1 MFPKNKQNKV
11 RQAKNDQTKRRNLFK
26 LYNHNKICFLFL
38 CLFIFYFFLFMFF
51 ITSHLQHKLEV
62 SVQMGFW
69 TKEKSNLLKKK
80 KKKNYFS
87 SDKLAKIHKRI
98 FVLFSLPNLFLVCLF
113 MPVC

>member
-1 MFPKNKQNKV
+1 MI
-11 RQAKNDQTKRRNLFK
+11 RQKEEIYLNYTTIIKYAF
-26 LYNHNKICFLFL
+26 CFFVFLF
-38 CLFIFYFFLFMFF
+38 FIFFLFMFF

-69 TKEKSNLLKKK
+69 TKEKSNLLKK